1 MWDRRPTPRRGGDR
15 DAEMRSERER
25 GRGREKERERERVRE
40 RYEVDV
46 EMHLGEVAAAS
57 SRRRGRSVRHCR
69 ISSSGQE
76 ERPPL
81 PDLFVGEEHL
91 PPLNLVVATVA
102 APY

>member
-15 DAEMRSERER
+15 DAEMRSERE
-25 GRGREKERERERVRE
+25 GEGERERERVSERE
-40 RYEVDV
+40 RYEADE
-46 EMHLGEVAAAS
+46 EMHFGEVAAAS

-76 ERPPL
+76 ERPSL
-81 PDLFVGEEHL
+81 PDLFVCEEHL